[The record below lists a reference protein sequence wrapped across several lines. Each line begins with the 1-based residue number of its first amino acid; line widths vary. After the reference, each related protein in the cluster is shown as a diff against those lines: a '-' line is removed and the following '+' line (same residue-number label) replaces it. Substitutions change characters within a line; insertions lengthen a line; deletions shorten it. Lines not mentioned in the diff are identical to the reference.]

1 VSSRRTLI
9 LLGAIAVGVIAALLL
24 FNYVRGI
31 EDRANENA
39 KRVDVFAAQAD
50 IIRGTPGETAVADG
64 SIATSKIPQ
73 EFKPTTAITTTD
85 EIQKKVALFDIPQNT
100 VIVKDMFVDPASTQI
115 SFRARLK
122 DPNHQAITVNVDQV
136 RAVGGFLVP
145 GDQVNI
151 MVLQEIQVDNEEQ
164 VCRGQTLDSMP
175 LACVFKSWPR
185 YLYQQV
191 HILAIGSQPELSP
204 GEQVSTTSADG
215 TTTTQQT
222 GSSGTITFNVPP
234 QAAQWIAAAQASGG
248 MYLTLVAEDYAP
260 QELAPLDPNLTR
272 LPGEDP
278 AQLTP
283 YGPAGDPE

>member
-31 EDRANENA
+31 EDRANDNA
-39 KRVDVFAAQAD
+39 KRVDVFSAKAD
-50 IIRGTPGETAVADG
+50 IVRGTPGETAVADG
-64 SIATSKIPQ
+64 SIGSSKIPQ

-122 DPNHQAITVNVDQV
+122 DPEQQAVSVSVDSV

-145 GDQVNI
+145 GDEVNI
-151 MVLQEIQVDNEEQ
+151 MVFNTAKPAGS
-164 VCRGQTLDSMP
+164 CDSPDQRSTPVGCYMP
-175 LACVFKSWPR
+175 SMAR
-185 YLYQQV
+185 YLFQEV
-191 HILAIGSQPELSP
+191 HILAIGNQPELSA
-204 GEQVSTTSADG
+204 GEQVSTTSSDS
-215 TTTTQQT
+215 TTDT
-222 GSSGTITFNVPP
+222 GNSGVLTFNVPP
-234 QAAQWIAAAQASGG
+234 SAVQWLASAQQGGG
-248 MYLTLVAEDYAP
+248 MYLSLVAEDYSP
-260 QELAPLDPNLTR
+260 RELPPLDSNATL

-283 YGPAGDPE
+283 YGPGGAQK

>member
-1 VSSRRTLI
+1 MSSRRTLI

-31 EDRANENA
+31 EDRANDNA
-39 KRVDVFAAQAD
+39 KRVDVFAAKAD
-50 IIRGTPGETAVADG
+50 IVRGTPGETAVADG
-64 SIATSKIPQ
+64 SIASSKIPQ

-100 VIVKDMFVDPASTQI
+100 VIVKDMFVDPAETQI

-122 DPNHQAITVNVDQV
+122 DPAQQAVTVSIDMV

-151 MVLQEIQVDNEEQ
+151 MVFAPAKAPE
-164 VCRGQTLDSMP
+164 G
-175 LACVFKSWPR
+175 ACDQPDQRSVPASCYLTTSAR
-185 YLYQQV
+185 YLFQGV
-191 HILAIGSQPELSP
+191 HILAIGSQPELSA
-204 GEQVSTTSADG
+204 GEQVSTTDG
-215 TTTTQQT
+215 ATTATTTQQ
-222 GSSGTITFNVPP
+222 SGGAITFNAPP
-234 QAAQWIAAAQASGG
+234 SAIQWITSAAQAGG
-248 MYLTLVAEDYAP
+248 MYLSLVAEDYAP
-260 QELAPLDPNLTR
+260 VELPPLDMNVTL

-283 YGPAGDPE
+283 YGPAGEQE

>member
-31 EDRANENA
+31 EDRANDNA
-39 KRVDVFAAQAD
+39 KRVDVFAAKAD
-50 IIRGTPGETAVADG
+50 IVRGTPGETAVADG
-64 SIATSKIPQ
+64 SIASSKIPQ

-122 DPNHQAITVNVDQV
+122 DPEQQAVSVSIDTV
-136 RAVGGFLVP
+136 RSVGGFLVP

-151 MVLQEIQVDNEEQ
+151 MVFNAVKPASENACTGSDQRSIPVACYLP
-164 VCRGQTLDSMP
+164 SM
-175 LACVFKSWPR
+175 AR
-185 YLYQQV
+185 YLFQDV
-191 HILAIGSQPELSP
+191 HILAIGDQPELSA
-204 GEQVSTTSADG
+204 GEQVSTADG
-215 TTTTQQT
+215 TTTDST
-222 GSSGTITFNVPP
+222 SNSGVLTFNVPP
-234 QAAQWIAAAQASGG
+234 SAVQWLASAQQSGG
-248 MYLTLVAEDYAP
+248 MYLSLVAEDYSP
-260 QELAPLDPNLTR
+260 RELPPLDANATL

-283 YGPAGDPE
+283 YGPGGAQK

>member
-31 EDRANENA
+31 EDRANDNA
-39 KRVDVFAAQAD
+39 KRVDVFAAKAD
-50 IIRGTPGETAVADG
+50 IPRGTPGETAVADNSIG
-64 SIATSKIPQ
+64 SSKIPQ
-73 EFKPTTAITTTD
+73 EFKPATAITTTD

-100 VIVKDMFVDPASTQI
+100 VIVKDMFVDPADTQI

-122 DPNHQAITVNVDQV
+122 NPEQVAISVSVDSV

-145 GDQVNI
+145 GDEVNI
-151 MVLQEIQVDNEEQ
+151 MVFQDSGGAEGGDGSGGGDLPVTGVLQS
-164 VCRGQTLDSMP
+164 T
-175 LACVFKSWPR
+175 AR
-185 YLYQQV
+185 YLYQSV

-204 GEQVSTTSADG
+204 GEQVSTTSSDG
-215 TTTTQQT
+215 TETADT
-222 GSSGTITFNVPP
+222 GNTGIITFNVPP
-234 QAAQWIAAAQASGG
+234 VAAQYIASAQNAGG
-248 MYLTLVAEDYAP
+248 MYLSLVAEDYLP
-260 QELAPLDPNLTR
+260 RELPPLDPNVTL

-283 YGPAGDPE
+283 YGPAGDQE

>member
-31 EDRANENA
+31 EDRANDNA
-39 KRVDVFAAQAD
+39 KRVDVFAAKAD
-50 IIRGTPGETAVADG
+50 IVRGTPGETAVADG

-100 VIVKDMFVDPASTQI
+100 VIVKDMFVDPAQTQI

-122 DPNHQAITVNVDQV
+122 DPEQQAVSVSVDAI

-151 MVLQEIQVDNEEQ
+151 MVFADANPASEDQ
-164 VCRGQTLDSMP
+164 C
-175 LACVFKSWPR
+175 LAPDQRAIPVACYLPKTAR
-185 YLYQQV
+185 YLFQEV
-191 HILAIGSQPELSP
+191 HVLAIGSQPELSA
-204 GEQVSTTSADG
+204 GEQVSTSSSTD
-215 TTTTQQT
+215 TTKDT
-222 GSSGTITFNVPP
+222 GNTGTITFNAPP
-234 QAAQWIAAAQASGG
+234 SAVQWIASASQQGG
-248 MYLTLVAEDYAP
+248 MYLSLVAEDYTP
-260 QELAPLDPNLTR
+260 REVGPLDMNLTV

-283 YGPAGDPE
+283 YGPGGDPE

>member
-9 LLGAIAVGVIAALLL
+9 LLGAIAVGVVAALLL

-31 EDRANENA
+31 EDRANDNA

-64 SIATSKIPQ
+64 SIGSSKIPQ

-100 VIVKDMFVDPASTQI
+100 VIVKDMFVDPAQTQI

-122 DPNHQAITVNVDQV
+122 DPEQVAISVSVDAV

-145 GDQVNI
+145 GDEVNI
-151 MVLQEIQVDNEEQ
+151 MVFQENAAPPEGAESGTNLPV
-164 VCRGQTLDSMP
+164 TAFMSSS
-175 LACVFKSWPR
+175 AR
-185 YLYQQV
+185 YLYQKV
-191 HILAIGSQPELSP
+191 NILAIGSQTELSP

-215 TTTTQQT
+215 TTTDT
-222 GSSGTITFNVPP
+222 GNTGIVTFNVPP
-234 QAAQWIAAAQASGG
+234 VAAQWIAAAMQNGG
-248 MYLTLVAEDYAP
+248 MYLSLVAEDYVP
-260 QELAPLDPNLTR
+260 RLLAPIDPLITL

-278 AQLTP
+278 AMLTP
-283 YGPAGDPE
+283 YGPAGASE

>member
-31 EDRANENA
+31 EDRANDNA
-39 KRVDVFAAQAD
+39 KRVDVFAAKAD
-50 IIRGTPGETAVADG
+50 IVRGTPGETAVADG

-100 VIVKDMFVDPASTQI
+100 VIVKDMFVDPAQTQI

-122 DPNHQAITVNVDQV
+122 DPGQQAITVSIDAV

-145 GDQVNI
+145 GDEVNI
-151 MVLQEIQVDNEEQ
+151 MVFSPAKTPDGSCDGPDQQSIAAGCYL
-164 VCRGQTLDSMP
+164 TTT
-175 LACVFKSWPR
+175 AR
-185 YLYQQV
+185 YLFQGV
-191 HILAIGSQPELSP
+191 SILAIGSQPELSA
-204 GEQVSTTSADG
+204 GEQVSTTDGSATA
-215 TTTTQQT
+215 TTTAQ
-222 GSSGTITFNVPP
+222 SGGAITFNAPP
-234 QAAQWIAAAQASGG
+234 AAIQWIATAAQSGG
-248 MYLTLVAEDYAP
+248 MYLSLVAEDYAP
-260 QELAPLDPNLTR
+260 QPLPPLDMGVTS
-272 LPGEDP
+272 LPGEDA

-283 YGPAGDPE
+283 YGPAGEQE

>member
-1 VSSRRTLI
+1 MSSRRTLI

-31 EDRANENA
+31 EDRANDNA
-39 KRVDVFAAQAD
+39 KRVDVFAAKAD
-50 IIRGTPGETAVADG
+50 IVRGTPGETAVADG
-64 SIATSKIPQ
+64 SIASSKIPQ

-122 DPNHQAITVNVDQV
+122 DPEQQAVSVSVDSV

-145 GDQVNI
+145 GDEVNI
-151 MVLQEIQVDNEEQ
+151 MVFNTVKPTSDS
-164 VCRGQTLDSMP
+164 VCSGADQRSIPVSCYLPTM
-175 LACVFKSWPR
+175 AR
-185 YLYQQV
+185 YLFQEV
-191 HILAIGSQPELSP
+191 HILAIGDQPELSA
-204 GEQVSTTSADG
+204 GEQVSTTSSDG
-215 TTTTQQT
+215 STTNT
-222 GSSGTITFNVPP
+222 GNSGVLTFNVPP
-234 QAAQWIAAAQASGG
+234 SAVQWLATAQNSGG
-248 MYLTLVAEDYAP
+248 MYLSLVAEDYSP
-260 QELAPLDPNLTR
+260 RELPPLDANTTL

-283 YGPAGDPE
+283 YGPGGAQK